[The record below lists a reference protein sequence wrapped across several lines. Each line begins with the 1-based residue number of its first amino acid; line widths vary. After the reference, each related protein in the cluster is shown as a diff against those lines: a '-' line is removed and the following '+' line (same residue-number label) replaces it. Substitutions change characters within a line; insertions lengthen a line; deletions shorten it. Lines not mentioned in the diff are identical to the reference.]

1 MENLENQF
9 TGTQEP
15 QAPVQDFGASV
26 QQQSPVP
33 VDPAQTDP
41 NYEITR
47 DFITASNFF
56 GDRLSQMPSF
66 RNPGRYSQ
74 LEVRDISNRYLNS
87 DFGFNPEID
96 NEDFLAQRQGVFET
110 LAQIPLKL
118 PAYIV
123 TKVGS
128 GAGFIAGLANP
139 VNWYEAARGQE
150 NLISLAAD
158 NSIAKFFDESEQYLR
173 DEFLPVYQDA
183 EDRDKGFFARAF
195 TDANFWAEDVVD
207 GAAFMASAWIPGLA
221 LSKLKVGTSILK
233 GLSKVG
239 LATEAATSVGAAVN
253 DIGKGV
259 KYVDNAAK
267 YATRIDKFNQWA
279 LATASEAMFEAKGV
293 KDKVYESLEGQGLSE
308 EERKKRAGDAAFNT
322 FIMNAGLLGVTNV
335 FEMPLVNKILNKTE
349 GIAKNIVGG
358 AALGEDVA
366 LREAVEGGN
375 KFLNNKYFNFAK
387 PILPSVLREGYLEE
401 NGQLAIQRISER
413 MGAQGKVSS
422 ILDWNTWYNSD
433 PENRGVLN
441 QFATQ
446 TKETL
451 PFLNPN
457 TSESRETAMNIGLG
471 GLLGGGQS
479 AVADYKQGK
488 KDKLTTEDAI
498 KYYNLSQEN
507 WLKFGNIYQTQ
518 KVESTDAN
526 GNKVTTDKVVFGADG
541 KPVIDQQKLAAI
553 AMSSG
558 INFQAVNSTEDD
570 TNMSRRNYV
579 RDLAFADFVRAHIN
593 AGMEEGLLSKLDK
606 LSEAAPEDV
615 AKLGFIPDDS
625 AKDQIARYK
634 NLANT
639 IIEQNKL
646 VNDDILFDGTE
657 EDRARKHR
665 LLELASTQAVLN
677 NLITEEQDR
686 ISKYKNELS
695 KDPNQSSLSDSL
707 ADQLNDLQHR
717 ILNHETYIKE
727 LKESGD
733 EDLTKSRVKVA
744 EELLEDLQNQKAS
757 LLKDNEETA
766 KNLKTDSKGFYRYE
780 KNEKN
785 QSPFFKSFNRLTA
798 YKGIL
803 QNNARLLGREWGEYA
818 DFDKGKQNFLDK
830 FINEQL
836 VGQINSEEEKPQVPP
851 ASGTNTPP
859 PSPGGN
865 TSAPTA
871 TQTGPQPPATSTTAP
886 TQTLEDYLKFW
897 YDKYKAATEGAID
910 RGEQKGAPLSFEEWK
925 KSPIGES
932 KVREYNRK
940 KGQTGST
947 QATSGGNNNPPANTG
962 TQNQPAP
969 VSGSTKSVIQRF
981 KNKNGQET
989 VVVINL
995 EKTSEG
1001 RVKASFN
1008 ATTNSV
1014 PVNKKL
1020 NGFYFGTVSG
1030 LSVKKFYEDYG
1041 VSLPV
1046 NIDQIKNIIVSEELY
1061 DPKEDKTFVNG
1072 IEITEDKD
1080 GKIVIYEISDLKVKN
1095 RKFTLD
1101 QPAANTATQSGQQSG
1116 QSVDNNQQK
1125 PLETVTEKEFDD
1137 LVKKANFFLDNPKE
1151 PTVIGS
1157 IELKYPN
1164 LYNAIVNLEKE
1175 RREDLKNNKYPAKK
1189 VGSNRDKYG
1198 RGQDIY
1204 EINGK
1209 QYFVDYKKG
1218 ETLPEVYKIP
1228 SSVINAKYDEKLDHL
1243 RGQIQP
1249 NSIKNE
1255 KEIADRV
1262 ENEMESKGKMVF
1274 DFSDEEIK
1282 IWKKYYGT
1290 QSSGSETDQNGDQR
1304 NTELPG
1310 PNDKKDYDDDPNSNR
1325 FSSWQDNT
1333 QANAKYLED
1342 LRQIEPFNS
1351 LANATDLVEVVV
1363 NDINGQ
1369 QQISYRRNGVNPN
1382 YEFTVATREFMPGA
1396 KIEFEVKT
1404 SGYENYPPNRL
1415 DNYVYEK
1422 DKIFDSKGN
1431 VVYDALDVV
1440 PINVYTVLNGKRKLI
1455 GTLHEPKW
1463 IGWTIGDKYPHIAA
1477 ERDKE
1482 GDDIVEK
1489 EIKKNLALR
1498 KKIIEAYNNNHK
1510 AVISGVVTDK
1520 SVGVLRT
1527 TDNAGKISER
1537 VNPEIAKGGTNNPH
1551 GMFAIIKQGNI
1562 HLDKNTT
1569 VSADQLVDTKSF
1581 SPENI
1586 AKYEGIA
1593 VLLLPTPTGK
1603 FFPTFIQLPNLTNEQ
1618 STFILEAWKAFTKQT
1633 DNIELVDKVY
1643 NALGL
1648 TRNPSDPNFRYSVLS
1663 DYIHQYYTIV
1673 DKDRISRTGSKEG
1686 MTNGQARMNI
1696 NNQGHLELSVMAND
1710 RWYDLTGKNAI
1721 KTASELPV
1729 DILSLM
1735 SNLKT
1740 SVSLPNTKLSS
1751 IVGINSTRK
1760 VPILTIENG
1769 KLVSRDKTYNQHIMD
1784 NALTYVE
1791 QGVESN
1797 NSSNDW
1803 VYFANPVVKMDI
1815 TNISDEQPDSA
1826 KDIVVEESTKPPASI
1841 NEESTDL
1848 GKQALSI
1855 LDALNLNSAQ
1865 IDDQKNNCNG

>member
-267 YATRIDKFNQWA
+267 YANRIDKFNQWA

-308 EERKKRAGDAAFNT
+308 DERKKKAGDAAFNT

-335 FEMPLVNKILNKTE
+335 FEMSYVNKILGKTD
-349 GIAKNIVGG
+349 GIAKNITGG
-358 AALGEDVA
+358 AALGDEVA
-366 LREAVEGGN
+366 LREAAAGGN
-375 KFLNNKYFNFAK
+375 KYLNNKYFQFAK
-387 PILPSVLREGYLEE
+387 PLLPSVLREGYLEE

-422 ILDWNTWYNSD
+422 ILDWNTWFNSD
-433 PENRGVLN
+433 PANKGFFN
-441 QFATQ
+441 QYLSQ

-457 TSESRETAMNIGLG
+457 TAESRETAMNIGLG
-471 GLLGGGQS
+471 GLLGGGQA

-526 GNKVTTDKVVFGADG
+526 GNKVSTDKVVFGPDG
-541 KPVIDQQKLAAI
+541 NPVIDQQKLAAI
-553 AMSSG
+553 AMTSG
-558 INFQAVNSTEDD
+558 INFQAVNATEDD
-570 TNMSRRNYV
+570 TNMSRKNYV

-593 AGMEEGLLSKLDK
+593 AGMEDGLLGKLDK
-606 LSEAAPEDV
+606 LSQAAPEDI
-615 AKLGFIPDDS
+615 AKLGFIPGDNVS
-625 AKDQIARYK
+625 DQVTRYK
-634 NLANT
+634 NLAST

-646 VNDDILFDGTE
+646 VNDDIIFDGTE
-657 EDRARKHR
+657 DDRARRHR

-677 NLITEEQDR
+677 NLISEEQDR

-695 KDPNQSSLSDSL
+695 KDANQSSLSDSL
-707 ADQLNDLQHR
+707 VDQLNDLQHR
-717 ILNHETYIKE
+717 ISNHENYIKD
-727 LKESGD
+727 LKQSGN
-733 EDLTKSRVKVA
+733 ENITKSRVAVA
-744 EELLEDLQNQKAS
+744 EELLEDLQNQKAA

-766 KNLKTDSKGFYRYE
+766 KNLKADSKGFYFYE
-780 KNEKN
+780 KKDKN
-785 QSPFFKSFNRLTA
+785 QSPFFKSYNRLTA

-803 QNNARLLGREWGEYA
+803 ENNARLLGREWGQYA
-818 DFDKGKQNFLDK
+818 DFDKGKQNFLDQ

-836 VGQINSEEEKPQVPP
+836 VGQINSESDEEKPAAP
-851 ASGTNTPP
+851 ATPGTNNTPP
-859 PSPGGN
+859 AGN
-865 TSAPTA
+865 TGAAASTQPTPNPTTPASSAPI
-871 TQTGPQPPATSTTAP
+871 QS
-886 TQTLEDYLKFW
+886 LDDYLKFW

-925 KSPIGES
+925 QSPIGES

-940 KGQTGST
+940 KGQTGTT
-947 QATSGGNNNPPANTG
+947 QATSSSNNTPSNTG
-962 TQNQPAP
+962 TQGQPAP
-969 VSGSTKSVIQRF
+969 VSGYSKSVVQKVVQRF
-981 KNKNGQET
+981 KNKEGQET
-989 VVVINL
+989 VVVANVDKSGKGIVKTTFQVTRDSKPV
-995 EKTSEG
+995 EKKYSG
-1001 RVKASFN
+1001 YIYSGQSGS
-1008 ATTNSV
+1008 SV
-1014 PVNKKL
+1014 NDFYTDFGIPVP
-1020 NGFYFGTVSG
+1020 S
-1030 LSVKKFYEDYG
+1030 
-1041 VSLPV
+1041 
-1046 NIDQIKNIIVSEELY
+1046 NIDEIKNIILLDELF
-1061 DPKEDKTFVNG
+1061 DPKENKTYVNG
-1072 IEITEDKD
+1072 IEIKQTKD
-1080 GKIVIYEISDLKVKN
+1080 GKLISTEISELEVKN
-1095 RKFTLD
+1095 RKFTID
-1101 QPAANTATQSGQQSG
+1101 QPAANTATESSGQQPNDST
-1116 QSVDNNQQK
+1116 SDK
-1125 PLETVTEKEFDD
+1125 EKE
-1137 LVKKANFFLDNPKE
+1137 V
-1151 PTVIGS
+1151 
-1157 IELKYPN
+1157 
-1164 LYNAIVNLEKE
+1164 
-1175 RREDLKNNKYPAKK
+1175 
-1189 VGSNRDKYG
+1189 
-1198 RGQDIY
+1198 
-1204 EINGK
+1204 
-1209 QYFVDYKKG
+1209 
-1218 ETLPEVYKIP
+1218 
-1228 SSVINAKYDEKLDHL
+1228 
-1243 RGQIQP
+1243 
-1249 NSIKNE
+1249 
-1255 KEIADRV
+1255 ADRV
-1262 ENEMESKGKMVF
+1262 EKEMQSAGKMVF
-1274 DFSDEEIK
+1274 DFSDEEIN

-1290 QSSGSETDQNGDQR
+1290 QDSGTENDQTGDQR
-1304 NTELPG
+1304 NTEAPG
-1310 PNDKKDYDDDPNSNR
+1310 PSDVKDYDEDSKSNR
-1325 FSSWQDNT
+1325 YANWQDNT
-1333 QANAKYLED
+1333 QANAQYLED
-1342 LRQIEPFNS
+1342 LRQIEPSSS

-1363 NDINGQ
+1363 NDFDGQ
-1369 QQISYRRNGVNPN
+1369 QQINYRRNGVNPN

-1422 DKIFDSKGN
+1422 DKIFDSKGS
-1431 VVYDALDVV
+1431 VVYDALDIV
-1440 PINVYTVLNGKRKLI
+1440 PINVYTVFNGKRKLI

-1463 IGWTIGDKYPHIAA
+1463 IGWIIGDKYPHIAA

-1482 GDDIVEK
+1482 GEVKVRD
-1489 EIKKNLALR
+1489 EILKNLTLR
-1498 KKIIEAYNNNHK
+1498 KQIIDAYNNNHK
-1510 AVISGVVTDK
+1510 AVITGVVTDK
-1520 SVGVLRT
+1520 SIGVLRT
-1527 TDNAGKISER
+1527 TEVSGKISDR
-1537 VNPEIAKGGTNNPH
+1537 VNPEIAKGGTSNPH

-1562 HLDKNTT
+1562 HLDKN
-1569 VSADQLVDTKSF
+1569 VVVAGDQLVDTKSF

-1586 AKYEGIA
+1586 SKYEGMA

-1603 FFPTFIQLPNLTNEQ
+1603 YFPTFIQLPNLTNEQ
-1618 STFILEAWKAFTKQT
+1618 SMFILEAWKAFTKQT
-1633 DNIELVDKVY
+1633 DNVELVDKVY
-1643 NALGL
+1643 SALGL
-1648 TRNPSDPNFRYSVLS
+1648 TRNPSDPNYRYSVLS

-1673 DKDRISRTGSKEG
+1673 DQDRISRTGSKEG
-1686 MTNGQARMNI
+1686 MLNGQARLNI
-1696 NNQGHLELSVMAND
+1696 TNKGHLELSVMAND
-1710 RWYDLTGKNAI
+1710 KWYDLTGNNAI
-1721 KTASELPV
+1721 KTADELPV
-1729 DILSLM
+1729 EILSLM
-1735 SNLKT
+1735 SNLRT
-1740 SVSLPNTKLSS
+1740 SVSMPSPRLGS

-1760 VPILTIENG
+1760 VSILTIENG

-1784 NALTYVE
+1784 NALTYVDK
-1791 QGVESN
+1791 GIESK
-1797 NSSNDW
+1797 NSGNDW
-1803 VYFANPVVKMDI
+1803 VYFANPVIKMDI
-1815 TNISDEQPDSA
+1815 TSIADQPDSS
-1826 KDIVVEESTKPPASI
+1826 KDIVVENTTTPPASI
-1841 NEESTDL
+1841 NEESSDI

-1865 IDDQKNNCNG
+1865 IDEQKNNCNG